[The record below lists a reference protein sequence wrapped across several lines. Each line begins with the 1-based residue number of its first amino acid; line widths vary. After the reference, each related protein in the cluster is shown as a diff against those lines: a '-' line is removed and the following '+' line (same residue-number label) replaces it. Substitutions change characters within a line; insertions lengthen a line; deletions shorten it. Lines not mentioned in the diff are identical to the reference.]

1 MVGDQLQGRGVGS
14 LLARELALASRSA
27 GIRRFSATMAEE
39 NVAIR
44 RLIAHFTRTL
54 EYEHSSYGVREVVV
68 ELAA

>member
-1 MVGDQLQGRGVGS
+1 
-14 LLARELALASRSA
+14 
-27 GIRRFSATMAEE
+27 MAEE

-54 EYEHSSYGVREVVV
+54 ELDQSSHGVREVVV

>member
-1 MVGDQLQGRGVGS
+1 
-14 LLARELALASRSA
+14 
-27 GIRRFSATMAEE
+27 MAEE
-39 NVAIR
+39 NVADSR